1 MYRMHCNPTSPPLVI
16 LQLWCLL
23 AASLAVLMA
32 GEHKF
37 VGSYVCVKADWNLV
51 STVCKHT
58 TCDKLC
64 GFFRKRENLCSILLL
79 NCLPPILYDSPR
91 VVPTIV
97 LRFVAIIWM
106 HWRSLKTG
114 FWLYIWI
121 FLQIATYHFK
131 CITLLWCIGTV
142 YVHTVWSGVNEC
154 TFPFLFYSM
163 QVWHTLQMCLH

>member
-1 MYRMHCNPTSPPLVI
+1 MKVVYYVQDALRSYFLY
-16 LQLWCLL
+16 
-23 AASLAVLMA
+23 AGDLAVMMSVSSFIGCA
-32 GEHKF
+32 DGGEHKF

-97 LRFVAIIWM
+97 LRFVAM
-106 HWRSLKTG
+106 
-114 FWLYIWI
+114 
-121 FLQIATYHFK
+121 
-131 CITLLWCIGTV
+131 
-142 YVHTVWSGVNEC
+142 E
-154 TFPFLFYSM
+154 
-163 QVWHTLQMCLH
+163 